1 MNTNILADNSS
12 RSHIQQEWARWRL
25 QEGKFPDMIKWWE
38 KYVERKIH
46 FLFNQEETARLYIY
60 HPEGP

>member
-1 MNTNILADNSS
+1 LNTNVLEDPTS
-12 RSHIQQEWARWRL
+12 RSCIQQEWTRWRL

-38 KYVERKIH
+38 KYVERKIR
-46 FLFNQEETARLYIY
+46 FLFIQEGTEKLYIY